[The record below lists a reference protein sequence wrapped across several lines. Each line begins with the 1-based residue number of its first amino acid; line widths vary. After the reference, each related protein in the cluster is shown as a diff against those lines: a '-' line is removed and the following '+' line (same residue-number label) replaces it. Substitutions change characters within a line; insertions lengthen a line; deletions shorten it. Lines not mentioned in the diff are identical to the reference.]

1 MLTFPHGAASFADR
15 VVNFTPGDPPA
26 EPDFCQ
32 PESTLGVRNYT
43 YQKDAKKFTSF
54 GKGGEIILEFVDNR
68 LVDVSGDDLYIF
80 EIGPTVEAMF
90 IAISTDGKEWVSVG
104 RISGDDA
111 GIDIGPFVK
120 SGQQFRFVRLK
131 DDPDDGRHSGRTGG
145 ADLDAV
151 GALGSVPAP

>member
-1 MLTFPHGAASFADR
+1 MLTFTHGKASFADR
-15 VVNFTPGDPPA
+15 VVRFTPGNPPA
-26 EPDFCQ
+26 ELDFCRA
-32 PESTLGVRNYT
+32 ESTLGVRNYT
-43 YQKDAKKFTSF
+43 YQKDPKKFTSF

-68 LVDVSGDDLYIF
+68 LVDIEGDDLYIF

-90 IAISTDGKEWVSVG
+90 ISISEDGDQWIPIG

-111 GIDIGPFVK
+111 GLDIGPYVK
-120 SGQQFRFVRLK
+120 PGRQFRFVRLR